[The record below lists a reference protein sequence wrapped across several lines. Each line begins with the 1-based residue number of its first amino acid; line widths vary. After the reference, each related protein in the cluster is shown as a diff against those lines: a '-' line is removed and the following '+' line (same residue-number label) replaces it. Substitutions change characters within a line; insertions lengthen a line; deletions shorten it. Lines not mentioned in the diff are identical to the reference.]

1 MGLQAVL
8 VVARDRSPIGKK
20 SLLPVPLIGKQT
32 LLPEPLIGKQTLL
45 LVQLAVEKGKS
56 LIGKQTMAV
65 LLTGKQTLPVILTGQ
80 QTLPVIRTGKQIL
93 WLELVV
99 ARDRSRWKVPQNGK
113 HTRTLS

>member
-45 LVQLAVEKGKS
+45 LVQLAVTKGKS
-56 LIGKQTMAV
+56 LI
-65 LLTGKQTLPVILTGQ
+65 GKQTLPVILTGQ
-80 QTLPVIRTGKQIL
+80 QTLPVILTGKQTL
-93 WLELVV
+93 WLELAV
-99 ARDRSRWKVPQNGK
+99 ARDRSRLKVPQNGK
-113 HTRTLS
+113 HTRMLN